1 MSFKL
6 IQFLLIAALFSLSF
20 QFFDKDTQVI
30 QLDEANFNKEVI
42 ESDSLWLILFYAP
55 WCGHCKA
62 FHPQIE
68 KVSKATKG
76 LFKIGAVNCEVEKKL
91 SSKYNID
98 GYPTVLFFGK
108 DKKKTEEYEGDRK
121 AEKVIEFLFE
131 KAKSITSEKL
141 KEADKKEEKDKKDTD
156 L

>member
-1 MSFKL
+1 
-6 IQFLLIAALFSLSF
+6 
-20 QFFDKDTQVI
+20 
-30 QLDEANFNKEVI
+30 
-42 ESDSLWLILFYAP
+42 
-55 WCGHCKA
+55 
-62 FHPQIE
+62 
-68 KVSKATKG
+68 
-76 LFKIGAVNCEVEKKL
+76 VNCEVEKKL

>member
-1 MSFKL
+1 MSLKL
-6 IQFLLIAALFSLSF
+6 IQFLLIVSLFCLSF
-20 QFFDKDTQVI
+20 QFFDKDTQII
-30 QLDEANFNKEVI
+30 QLNEQNFNKEVV
-42 ESDSLWLILFYAP
+42 ESDELWLILFYAP

-108 DKKKTEEYEGDRK
+108 DKKKTEEYEGDRM
-121 AEKVIEFLFE
+121 AEKVIDFLFE
-131 KAKSITSEKL
+131 KAKTITSEKL
-141 KEADKKEEKDKKDTD
+141 KEADKKDNKRKDTD